1 MFNGNFPVEDPVKI
15 EDTTVEAFQA
25 MLEFV
30 YTGAVTVDADSVFA
44 LLHLAKKYLLSSLAS
59 LILEHLQS
67 SVDESNVAELVFH
80 GQNYLD
86 DAPET

>member
-1 MFNGNFPVEDPVKI
+1 M
-15 EDTTVEAFQA
+15 
-25 MLEFV
+25 
-30 YTGAVTVDADSVFA
+30 TVDADSVFA